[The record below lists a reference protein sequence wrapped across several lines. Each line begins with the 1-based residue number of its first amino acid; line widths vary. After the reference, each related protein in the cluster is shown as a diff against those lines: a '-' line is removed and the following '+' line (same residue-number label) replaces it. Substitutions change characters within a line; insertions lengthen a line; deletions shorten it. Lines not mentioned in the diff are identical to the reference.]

1 MCSNND
7 NLKNEVEKLR
17 VILNKLSLNLLKNER
32 RETSQIIS
40 VSKKVDNL
48 LNELMMKEK
57 R

>member
-7 NLKNEVEKLR
+7 NLKNEIEKFR
-17 VILNKLSLNLLKNER
+17 AILNKLSLNLLKNER

-48 LNELMMKEK
+48 INELMVKEK
-57 R
+57 K